1 LIESLVKKGE
11 DIKEKMQT
19 KECEK
24 KEISDYNLDLDLLIE
39 KNDNRISKMKEER
52 DSLAKTSLT
61 LDTFAKS
68 FKKNIIAK

>member
-11 DIKEKMQT
+11 DIKEKIHA

-39 KNDNRISKMKEER
+39 KNDNQISKMR
-52 DSLAKTSLT
+52 
-61 LDTFAKS
+61 
-68 FKKNIIAK
+68 